1 MPPHIR
7 HGKFAGAVGCLS
19 NLSNGPKVTVRIP
32 ITRRDAPI
40 FNTSPMVG
48 RLVAACVIIH
58 IVVILLPVPV
68 TMDLIERFSFISAR
82 YTFDGGWQVDPI
94 AYGLG
99 PFTHMFL
106 HGGFI
111 HLLLNMA
118 MLLAFGTPI
127 ERRMSAPSFSVLYVI
142 CGLAGALL
150 WALFNPV
157 AITPLIG
164 ASGAISGMVGAVG
177 WISLTGG
184 TNNGMPFHNRSAAL
198 VFVVLWLIFNFV
210 FGIIGLALFGM
221 EGDVAW
227 EAHLGGFIAG
237 FLLIGF
243 FTRKKRPAAGL

>member
-1 MPPHIR
+1 M
-7 HGKFAGAVGCLS
+7 
-19 NLSNGPKVTVRIP
+19 
-32 ITRRDAPI
+32 PI
-40 FNTSPMVG
+40 FNTSPMVS
-48 RLVAACVIIH
+48 RLVVACVIVH
-58 IVVILLPVPV
+58 VVVILLPIPV
-68 TMDLIERFSFISAR
+68 ALELIERFAFVSAR
-82 YTFDGGWQVDPI
+82 YTFGSGWQVDPV
-94 AYGLG
+94 AYGLA

-127 ERRMSAPSFSVLYVI
+127 ERRMTALSFTVLYVI

-150 WALFNPV
+150 WAVFHPV
-157 AITPLIG
+157 AISPLLG

-184 TNNGMPFHNRSAAL
+184 PDNGMPFHNRSAAL
-198 VFVVLWLIFNFV
+198 VFVVLWLVFNFV

-237 FLLIGF
+237 FVLIGF
-243 FTRKKRPAAGL
+243 FKRVRRPGAGL